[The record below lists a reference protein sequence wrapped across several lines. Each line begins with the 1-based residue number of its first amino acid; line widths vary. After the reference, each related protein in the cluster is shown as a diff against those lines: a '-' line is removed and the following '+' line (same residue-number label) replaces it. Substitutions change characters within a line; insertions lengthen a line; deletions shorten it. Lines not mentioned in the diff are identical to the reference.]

1 MVLGYVLSGTV
12 TWLLLCPSL
21 PGDGSGSCSAV
32 IAILCLLKDFLFLI
46 CYFSRTAHNILNDM
60 REHKSS
66 RPAISQDFPEV
77 SARTWDDSAFQ
88 NAAVRGSRNIIC
100 EILGG
105 WTTEEKSTVN
115 ALASHGYSQNGY
127 GGSGWE
133 STGESLGQAA
143 SEFFQDRP
151 HAQNQ
156 TRADEVYGAVAVV
169 QYKNA
174 AGINLTSMIVE
185 MVPYSYEEQKAN
197 NTTGSWINTAIKAT
211 IVPADQYYDIC
222 NHFGLTCGM
231 ETTNTVSE
239 TSLTDGDEIFT
250 DGSDIQENE
259 PVLAD
264 PAPAVSES
272 EEAGFESEEPDSE
285 EIDIEDSDSF
295 ENEIDITEE

>member
-1 MVLGYVLSGTV
+1 M
-12 TWLLLCPSL
+12 
-21 PGDGSGSCSAV
+21 
-32 IAILCLLKDFLFLI
+32 
-46 CYFSRTAHNILNDM
+46 
-60 REHKSS
+60 
-66 RPAISQDFPEV
+66 
-77 SARTWDDSAFQ
+77 
-88 NAAVRGSRNIIC
+88 
-100 EILGG
+100 
-105 WTTEEKSTVN
+105 N

-197 NTTGSWINTAIKAT
+197 NTTGSWVNSAIKAT

-222 NHFGLTCGM
+222 RHFGLTCGM
-231 ETTNTVSE
+231 ETNNTVSA
-239 TSLTDGDEIFT
+239 TSVVDGDEIFT
-250 DGSDIQENE
+250 DGSAYPENKLDTTQTTSIIPDGGE
-259 PVLAD
+259 VD
-264 PAPAVSES
+264 SVENNIETAPEEVGIDES
-272 EEAGFESEEPDSE
+272 CSFEDTDEGTY
-285 EIDIEDSDSF
+285 IDIEPD
-295 ENEIDITEE
+295 NE